1 MSILQALGQNKD
13 LTTLWVGGEGGIEAG
28 LVTRANV
35 DYKSIPA
42 AGIHGVGLKTLPGN
56 IIKLLRGTLAS
67 RRILRDFK
75 PDVVL
80 FTGGYL
86 AVPMAVAGLRLPSL
100 LYVPDIEP
108 GMALKALSRFA
119 SRIALTTKSSEEYFG
134 RKDRLVITGYPTRAD
149 ILPQNREETRQRLG
163 LHDELPVILFFGGSK
178 GARSINRALADILPQ
193 LLGKAQVLH
202 ISGKLDWDEVEENRR
217 SLAPE
222 LAQNYHPMPYLHEI
236 GDAFASADLVISR
249 AGAATLGEYPL
260 FGLPAILVPYPY
272 AWRYQR
278 INAKYLVQR
287 EAALMIRDENMQ
299 SSLLKAIE
307 DLLAS
312 PEKLAHMSNAMK
324 SLAQPQAAQNLAEL
338 VRELAGQAGEIS

>member
-1 MSILQALGQNKD
+1 MSILQALGQDKD
-13 LTTLWVGGEGGIEAG
+13 MTTLWVGGEGGIEAG

-42 AGIHGVGLKTLPGN
+42 AGVHGVGLRTLPGN

-67 RRILRDFK
+67 RRILRTFK

-86 AVPMAVAGLRLPSL
+86 AVPMAVAGWRKPSL

-119 SRIALTTKSSEEYFG
+119 SRIALTTETSEEYFS
-134 RKDRLVITGYPTRAD
+134 RKDRLAVTGYPTRAD
-149 ILPQNREETRQRLG
+149 LVPQNREKARQRLG
-163 LHDELPVILFFGGSK
+163 LHDKLPVILFFGGSK
-178 GARSINRALADILPQ
+178 GARTINRALANFLPQ
-193 LLGKAQVLH
+193 LLEKAQVLH
-202 ISGKLDWDEVEENRR
+202 ISGKLDWDEVEENSK

-222 LAQNYHPMPYLHEI
+222 LAQNYHPIPYLHKI

-278 INAKYLVQR
+278 VNAEYLVQR

-307 DLLAS
+307 DLLSS
-312 PEKLAHMSNAMK
+312 PEKLAHMNKAMN
-324 SLAQPQAAQNLAEL
+324 SLAQPDAAQNLAAL
-338 VRELAGQAGEIS
+338 VRDLGEQAGEIS

>member
-1 MSILQALGQNKD
+1 MSILQALDTDKD
-13 LTTLWVGGEGGIEAG
+13 LTTLWVGGEGGIEAD

-35 DYKSIPA
+35 EYRAIPA
-42 AGIHGVGLKTLPGN
+42 AGIHGVGLRSLPGN
-56 IIKLLRGTLAS
+56 ILKLMRGTAAS
-67 RRILRDFK
+67 RRILREFK
-75 PDVVL
+75 PDVLL

-86 AVPMAVAGLRLPSL
+86 AVPMALAGWRVPSL

-119 SRIALTTKSSEEYFG
+119 TRIALTTGTSERYFANKS
-134 RKDRLVITGYPTRAD
+134 RLAVTGYPTRAEL
-149 ILPQNREETRQRLG
+149 LPPNREETRQRLG
-163 LHDELPVILFFGGSK
+163 LHNELPVLLFFGGSK
-178 GARSINRALADILPQ
+178 GARTINRALLAMLPQ

-202 ISGKLDWDEVEENRR
+202 ISGKLDWDEIETNAKA
-217 SLAPE
+217 LAPD
-222 LAQNYHPMPYLHEI
+222 LAKNYHAVPYMHEI

-278 INAKYLVQR
+278 VNAEYLVER
-287 EAALMIRDENMQ
+287 EAALMIRDENM
-299 SSLLKAIE
+299 STSLLKTIE

-312 PEKLAHMSNAMK
+312 PEKLAHMRNAMK
-324 SLAQPQAAQNLAEL
+324 GLAQPDAAQNLAAL
-338 VRELAGQAGEIS
+338 VRKLAGQAGEIS

>member
-1 MSILQALGQNKD
+1 MSILQALGQDKD
-13 LTTLWVGGEGGIEAG
+13 LTTLWVGGEGGMEAG

-42 AGIHGVGLKTLPGN
+42 AGVHGVGLRSLPGN
-56 IIKLLRGTLAS
+56 VIKLLRGTLAS
-67 RRILRDFK
+67 RRILREFK

-86 AVPMAVAGLRLPSL
+86 AVPMAVAGWRVPSL

-108 GMALKALSRFA
+108 GMALKAISRFA
-119 SRIALTTKSSEEYFG
+119 RRIALTTETSAQYFSK
-134 RKDRLVITGYPTRAD
+134 KDRLTVTGYPTRAD
-149 ILPQNREETRQRLG
+149 LIPQNREDARKRLE

-178 GARSINRALADILPQ
+178 GARTINRALAECLPQ
-193 LLGKAQVLH
+193 LLKKAQVLH
-202 ISGKLDWDEVEENRR
+202 ISGTLDWDEIEENKNA
-217 SLAPE
+217 LALD
-222 LAQNYHPMPYLHEI
+222 LAQNYHPVPYLHEI

-278 INAKYLVQR
+278 INAEYLVQH

-299 SSLLKAIE
+299 ASLLNTIE
-307 DLLAS
+307 DLLAL
-312 PEKLAHMSNAMK
+312 PEKLAQMSNAMK
-324 SLAQPQAAQNLAEL
+324 SLAQPQAAQKLATL
-338 VRELAGQAGEIS
+338 VRELAGQAGEIL

>member
-13 LTTLWVGGEGGIEAG
+13 LTTLWVGGEGGIEAS

-119 SRIALTTKSSEEYFG
+119 SRIALTTKSSEEYFS

-149 ILPQNREETRQRLG
+149 ILPQNREEARQRLG

-202 ISGKLDWDEVEENRR
+202 ISGKLDWDEVEKNSN
-217 SLAPE
+217 SLASE

-249 AGAATLGEYPL
+249 AGAASLGEYPL

-278 INAKYLVQR
+278 INAEYLVQR

-324 SLAQPQAAQNLAEL
+324 NLAQPQAAQNLAEL

>member
-1 MSILQALGQNKD
+1 MSILQALGQDKD
-13 LTTLWVGGEGGIEAG
+13 LTTLWVGGEGGMEAG

-35 DYKSIPA
+35 AYKSIPA
-42 AGIHGVGLKTLPGN
+42 AGVHGVGLRTLPGN
-56 IIKLLRGTLAS
+56 IIKLLRGMLAS
-67 RRILRDFK
+67 RRILREFN

-86 AVPMAVAGLRLPSL
+86 AVPMAVAGWRVPSL

-119 SRIALTTKSSEEYFG
+119 TRIALTTETSAQYFSK
-134 RKDRLVITGYPTRAD
+134 KDRLAVTGYPTRAD
-149 ILPQNREETRQRLG
+149 LIPQNREEARQRLG
-163 LHDELPVILFFGGSK
+163 LHDKLPVILFFGGSK
-178 GARSINRALADILPQ
+178 GARTINRALADILPQ
-193 LLGKAQVLH
+193 ILKKAQVLH
-202 ISGKLDWDEVEENRR
+202 ISGKLDWDEMEENSK

-222 LAQNYHPMPYLHEI
+222 LAQHYHPVPYLHEI
-236 GDAFASADLVISR
+236 GDAFASSDLVISR

-260 FGLPAILVPYPY
+260 FALPAILVPYPY

-278 INAKYLVQR
+278 VNAEYMVQH
-287 EAALMIRDENMQ
+287 EAAVMIRDENMQ
-299 SSLLKAIE
+299 ASLLNTIE

-312 PEKLAHMSNAMK
+312 PEKLAHMSNAMS

-338 VRELAGQAGEIS
+338 VRELAGQAGEIL